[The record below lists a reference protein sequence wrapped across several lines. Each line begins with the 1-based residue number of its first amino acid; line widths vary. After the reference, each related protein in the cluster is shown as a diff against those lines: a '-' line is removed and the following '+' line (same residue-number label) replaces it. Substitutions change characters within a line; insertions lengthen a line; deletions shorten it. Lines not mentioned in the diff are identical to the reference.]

1 MKVGIVFLIH
11 SIGCFI
17 GMFLALLLVIFLTSC
32 QPEQLHL
39 DNRIDVCVE
48 QCSEKCERLF
58 PAKEDPD
65 REGMV
70 AACTNSCTARCM

>member
-1 MKVGIVFLIH
+1 MKNALGIMVGVVW
-11 SIGCFI
+11 
-17 GMFLALLLVIFLTSC
+17 FLAGFAVCLMLFSC

-39 DNRIDVCVE
+39 DNRIDACVE